1 MHIDFSSS
9 SFILSAT
16 FTYENFSAGSIS
28 KIYYGANR
36 NSYIISRTY
45 NGI

>member
-9 SFILSAT
+9 SFILFTT
-16 FTYENFSAGSIS
+16 FTFDTFSADSMS
-28 KIYYGANR
+28 RIYYGANR